1 MPGLPEGVMCQLMSK
16 SRFNLVAAGCLLAL
30 ISAVGVAVAASPE
43 DDRVSEYF
51 SDRQL
56 NDLLEVQLFD
66 RLTDE
71 KEAVERSMIAR
82 RLGGLYLAELMDET
96 LAVDARREV
105 LLKGRVLVGM
115 MPSDELIGL
124 RLELL
129 VGLYKEH
136 EQDADLDRIGLL
148 SDDGKA
154 LGVEAMKV
162 IVPELARIAK
172 VSDAQVEQLVR
183 NVSRAADQRVED
195 HELMLANARGNRSR
209 ANFFYGW
216 AGYSEAALD
225 GREVGLG
232 VFKAFGWVLGFEGK
246 LPVLDRLDM
255 DLLEYDHVARAMLG
269 VALSKLHN
277 GNTGEARVWLQAVEN
292 SADAP
297 EFAVHF
303 AKQRLLEVALVE
315 RDWIAS
321 ERLALRLRDLP
332 PDSLL
337 GVSQARLLVMRTMGN
352 LGNRNKGKGG
362 REGAT
367 ELARI
372 GLGQLV
378 ELGEIGQV
386 LDLHTRY
393 GSLPLLESGFVS
405 LYTRGLSELEDGD
418 AGNGSVSYSQASV
431 KFGQAL
437 SSDDAERYP
446 EHAGDAALKLAYCEI
461 RLDRPGEAAGV
472 LDSYSHLMLNKSQ
485 QQEAAWMQVLAHD
498 AAVQGGQD
506 QMSEKLTSLV
516 GQYIRAYPS
525 TERANTLIVR
535 YAMTSH
541 LDAGDAFGSL
551 VIDDPSDPLAIPARR
566 KLIQMLYKSPE
577 LIDGGEDAL
586 HHAVVGHAEWLWRNE
601 PREMDDA
608 RDGQGRLTVCRIV
621 LGTGLE
627 LDSVDHGYLMGVIDR
642 GERILADEPSL
653 VGARSE
659 LEFRR
664 VQVLLLRGDI
674 ERAGE
679 IAMGSGG
686 LDEAVRSTS
695 LLMVY
700 EQANQR
706 FKNQQSVAFAQA
718 VVRYGRGVID
728 ELAHDRSEGLDRRLS
743 LVVEGM
749 AAAAEYLSIEI
760 GTVGM
765 REYASALSLRVF
777 HEGVPSSKGLVRTAV
792 LGEEYGHS
800 DIALECWLRL
810 VGQLR
815 GNEELWHR
823 ARFES
828 LRLMMAA
835 DAERG
840 RAVYRQYVTLYPEG
854 SPEPWGAQIGELF
867 GDQDAERGE
876 P

>member
-1 MPGLPEGVMCQLMSK
+1 MNKPRIS
-16 SRFNLVAAGCLLAL
+16 LVAFGCVLAL
-30 ISAVGVAVAASPE
+30 VGGVGIALAASPE
-43 DDRVSEYF
+43 DDRVSKYF
-51 SDRQL
+51 ADREL

-71 KEAVERSMIAR
+71 KEAVARSVIAR
-82 RLGGLYLAELMDET
+82 RLGGLYLAEMMDET

-115 MPSDELIGL
+115 MPSDELLGL

-129 VGLYKEH
+129 VGLYKDH

-148 SDDGKA
+148 NDDDRA
-154 LGVEAMKV
+154 LGVEVMSG
-162 IVPELARIAK
+162 IVPEFARIAK
-172 VSDAQVEQLVR
+172 VSNAQVEKLVR
-183 NVSRAADQRVED
+183 SVSRAVDQRVEE
-195 HELMLANARGNRSR
+195 HESMLADARGDRSR
-209 ANFFYGW
+209 ANFFHGW
-216 AGYSEAALD
+216 AGYSEAVLS
-225 GREVGLG
+225 GNGVGLG

-246 LPVLDRLDM
+246 IPVLDRIDM

-269 VALSKLHN
+269 VALSKLNN
-277 GNTGEARVWLQAVEN
+277 GNAGEARVWLQAVEN

-303 AKQRLLEVALVE
+303 AKQRLLEVSLVE

-321 ERLALRLRDLP
+321 ERLALRLSEFSP
-332 PDSLL
+332 ESLL
-337 GVSQARLLVMRTMGN
+337 GVSQARLLVMQTMGN
-352 LGNRNKGKGG
+352 LGGRKKGKGG
-362 REGAT
+362 SEGAT

-372 GLGQLV
+372 GLGRLV
-378 ELGEIGQV
+378 ELGEIGHI

-393 GSLPLLESGFVS
+393 GALPLLESGFVS
-405 LYTRGLSELEDGD
+405 LYTQGLSELEDGD
-418 AGNGSVSYSQASV
+418 AGKGSVSYSQASV
-431 KFGQAL
+431 KFDQAL
-437 SSDDAERYP
+437 SSGDVERYP
-446 EHAGDAALKLAYCEI
+446 EHAGDAALKLAYSEL
-461 RLDRPGEAAGV
+461 RLGRPGEAAGV
-472 LDSYSHLMLNKSQ
+472 LETFGHLMLNETQ
-485 QQEAAWMQVLAHD
+485 QQESAWMQILAHD
-498 AAVQGGQD
+498 AAVQGGQG
-506 QMSEKLTSLV
+506 QMSEQLTLRV

-525 TERANTLIVR
+525 SERANTLIVR
-535 YAMTSH
+535 YAMTAH

-551 VIDDPSDPLAIPARR
+551 AIDDPSDPLAVPARR

-577 LIDGGEDAL
+577 LIGGGDEAL
-586 HHAVVGHAEWLWRNE
+586 YQAVVEHAEWLWRNE
-601 PREMDDA
+601 PREMTDA

-627 LDSVDHGYLMGVIDR
+627 LDTVDHGFLMGVIDR
-642 GERILADEPSL
+642 GERIAADEPSL
-653 VGARSE
+653 AGARSE

-700 EQANQR
+700 EQASQR
-706 FKNQQSVAFAQA
+706 FNDRESVAFAQA

-728 ELAHDRSEGLDRRLS
+728 ELGNDRSNGLDRRLS
-743 LVVEGM
+743 LVAEGM
-749 AAAAEYLSIEI
+749 AAAAEYLGNEV

-765 REYASALSLRVF
+765 REYSSALSLRVF

-792 LGEEYGHS
+792 LGEEFGHS

-815 GNEELWHR
+815 GNEDLWHR

-828 LRLMMAA
+828 LRLLMSV
-835 DAERG
+835 DPERG

-854 SPEPWGAQIGELF
+854 SPEPWGAQMSELF
-867 GDQDAERGE
+867 GTENVERSE